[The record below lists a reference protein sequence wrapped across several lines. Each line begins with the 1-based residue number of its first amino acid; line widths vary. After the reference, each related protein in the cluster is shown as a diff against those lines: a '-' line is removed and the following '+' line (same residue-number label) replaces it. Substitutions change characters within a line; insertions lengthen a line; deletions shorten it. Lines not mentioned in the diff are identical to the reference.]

1 METLLRTGDAA
12 RLLGVSRQHVVNM
25 CDRGEIAFV
34 FVGSHR
40 RIPADEI
47 EHLSARSITR
57 EEEKSL
63 WLHRALLT
71 PLMTDTDAV
80 WSKAREN
87 LGRSA
92 TMHRPDGMT
101 TKYLKEWERM
111 LDEGLDAVM
120 WAMTSPSQEA
130 RELRQ
135 NSPFA
140 GALSEDTRMQVLQSF
155 QHHWSTAH
163 NPVRAA

>member
-12 RLLGVSRQHVVNM
+12 RLLGVSRQHVVNL
-25 CDRGEIAFV
+25 CDRGEIACV

-47 EHLSARSITR
+47 QRLSTRPARR

-63 WLHRALLT
+63 WLHQALLT

-80 WSKAREN
+80 VSKAHEN
-87 LGRSA
+87 LGRWS
-92 TMHRPDGMT
+92 TMHRPDGVT
-101 TKYLKEWERM
+101 TYLKKWERV
-111 LDEGLDAVM
+111 LDDGLDAVM

-140 GALSEDTRMQVLQSF
+140 GALSESTRMQVLESF
-155 QHHWSTAH
+155 QHHWNTAH
-163 NPVRAA
+163 NPVRVA